1 MSSGANYRS
10 GMSGVTT
17 RNTAAKSR
25 QVLSQDGFGSGGG
38 DVVVI
43 SMNVNCILT
52 KSVKPPNTVLGAE
65 MID

>member
-1 MSSGANYRS
+1 
-10 GMSGVTT
+10 MSGVTT

-25 QVLSQDGFGSGGG
+25 QVLSQDGFGSALTFPDVPGG
-38 DVVVI
+38 VI